1 MRIVGRPFEHDD
13 VPTELDAVVDRIVE
27 EAPADRRSSAWLPPL
42 PDRLVVDG
50 ESDRV
55 VLGRLDQPERRRQP
69 LLTWDPTDGHLVVLG
84 GRRSGRTTALQNVV
98 LALAGLHSAEALHLH
113 LLDAGRGLAVL
124 ADLPHVSGVVPADDR
139 ALLRR
144 LVGRVDRGVL
154 VIDGYDRLATDD
166 LDAVR
171 LLEAIDGLARSGVVL
186 IVASARPTRLP
197 PSLLGDRA
205 LTIALR
211 LDDAADYGV
220 LGLRPTARPS
230 TRGRGWTADGD
241 EVQLVAPP
249 EPDVRTAVAKVA
261 ALAAVPRPGLGPV
274 DLRPLPSEV
283 RAIGALALRDRDLA
297 RIDLPVRP
305 GVPLVVAGP
314 PRSGRTHAFEHLLRQ
329 RADRPRS
336 VVRPGDAPDAFL
348 ADVAEWLADP
358 RPRTFA
364 VDDAHL
370 LTDPDGRLRDL
381 VARRHPDA
389 LVLLTV
395 RTDTWRSSWLADLRP
410 AGHGIA
416 LGADPLHDADL
427 WTAPL
432 PVLDLP
438 VPPGRGVL
446 LDAGTAEVVQVA
458 LDG

>member
-1 MRIVGRPFEHDD
+1 M
-13 VPTELDAVVDRIVE
+13 
-27 EAPADRRSSAWLPPL
+27 
-42 PDRLVVDG
+42 
-50 ESDRV
+50 
-55 VLGRLDQPERRRQP
+55 VLGRLDQPDRRRQP
-69 LLTWDPTDGHLVVLG
+69 LLTWDPADGHLVVLG

-113 LLDAGRGLAVL
+113 LLDAGRGLAAL
-124 ADLPHVSGVVPADDR
+124 ADLPHVSGVVPAHDR

-171 LLEAIDGLARSGVVL
+171 LLEAIDRLARSGVVL

-205 LTIALR
+205 LTDRAAARRRGR
-211 LDDAADYGV
+211 LWRPRPAPDHAPVDA
-220 LGLRPTARPS
+220 
-230 TRGRGWTADGD
+230 GRGWTADGD
-241 EVQLVAPP
+241 EIQLVAPP

-329 RADRPRS
+329 RADRPLS
-336 VVRPGDAPDAFL
+336 VVRPGDPPDAFL
-348 ADVAEWLADP
+348 
-358 RPRTFA
+358 
-364 VDDAHL
+364 
-370 LTDPDGRLRDL
+370 GRRRR
-381 VARRHPDA
+381 VARRSTTAH
-389 LVLLTV
+389 V
-395 RTDTWRSSWLADLRP
+395 RRRRRPPPHRPRRS
-410 AGHGIA
+410 
-416 LGADPLHDADL
+416 
-427 WTAPL
+427 AP
-432 PVLDLP
+432 
-438 VPPGRGVL
+438 
-446 LDAGTAEVVQVA
+446 
-458 LDG
+458 